1 MGGTRRAH
9 EDDEKFIRN
18 FSRKHEGRRVLEI
31 RTRRWE
37 DNIKM
42 VKILVEMY
50 EVKRTHLGIKQI
62 GGA

>member
-1 MGGTRRAH
+1 
-9 EDDEKFIRN
+9 
-18 FSRKHEGRRVLEI
+18 
-31 RTRRWE
+31 
-37 DNIKM
+37 M